1 MNILL
6 DLISFQ
12 YLGGIGGAPS
22 FTRRVC
28 DEIIRHRHS
37 DTTLFALFDSSL
49 PEGRQYSCKDY
60 ISQHSLKPVD
70 RSEAAL
76 PCLISKHCID
86 VLFIPLGQ
94 FHVDTV
100 LDGIRCK
107 TVMFIHDI
115 SEIERDDT
123 QIDLMLFRDGADSR
137 WMRFKRFYCMAT
149 GRWKRGTRRIYD
161 NIMPLYTA
169 ANTIPYTVSEYT
181 RSSLLYYFP
190 ELSANPPRVCYS
202 PMKEAAPSATIEN
215 AALRQLAESGKPY
228 LLFLASDR
236 QYKNVQLLL
245 KVFPRLKRD
254 YPALRLLTLKL
265 GRSIDASHTDIDFL
279 SDGDLEHAYR
289 HASVLVFASF
299 FEGFGYPPIEA
310 MRQGTPSVV
319 SNVTSI
325 PEVVG
330 DAAEPFSPFYPA
342 DLYRALRKV
351 LDHREEYR
359 ERMARRWRELQGV
372 QEQQLAELVEEIY
385 RPNIIL

>member
-12 YLGGIGGAPS
+12 ILGGIGGAPS

-28 DEIIRHRHS
+28 DEIISHRRH

-49 PEGRQYSCKDY
+49 PDGRQYSCQGY
-60 ISQHSLKPVD
+60 MQQHSLRPLD
-70 RSEAAL
+70 RSSAPL
-76 PCLISKHCID
+76 PTLVSEHHID

-100 LDGIRCK
+100 LEGIRCK

-115 SEIERDDT
+115 SEIERDDNL
-123 QIDLMLFRDGADSR
+123 IDLMLLRDGADSR
-137 WMRFKRFYCMAT
+137 WMRFKRFYCMVT
-149 GRWKRGTRRIYD
+149 GRWRRGTQRIYS

-181 RSSLLYYFP
+181 RSALLYYFP
-190 ELSANPPRVCYS
+190 ELTANPPRVCYS
-202 PMKEAAPSATIEN
+202 PMKEPVIGEKIEN
-215 AALRQLAESGKPY
+215 DALRQLIDDGSPY
-228 LLFLASDR
+228 LLFLASNR

-254 YPALRLLTLKL
+254 YPRLHLLTLKL
-265 GRSIDASHTDIDFL
+265 GRSIDPSHTDIDFL
-279 SDGDLEHAYR
+279 SDADLEQAYS
-289 HASVLVFASF
+289 HASALVFPSF
-299 FEGFGYPPIEA
+299 FEGFGYPPVEA
-310 MRQGTPSVV
+310 MRHGTPSVV

-330 DAAEPFSPFYPA
+330 DAAELFSPFYPA

-351 LDHREEYR
+351 LDHRDEYSS
-359 ERMARRWRELQGV
+359 RMSRRWKELQAR
-372 QEQQLAELVEEIY
+372 QEMQLRELVEEIY
-385 RPNIIL
+385 AQEIED

>member
-28 DEIIRHRHS
+28 DEIIRHRRS
-37 DTTLFALFDSSL
+37 GTTLFALFDSSL
-49 PEGRQYSCKDY
+49 PDGQQYSSKDY
-60 ISQHSLKPVD
+60 IAQNSLKPID
-70 RSEAAL
+70 RSEAPL
-76 PCLISKHCID
+76 PDLIRKHHID

-115 SEIERDDT
+115 SEIERDDNL
-123 QIDLMLFRDGADSR
+123 IDLMLFRDGADSR
-137 WMRFKRFYCMAT
+137 WMRFKRFYCMVT
-149 GRWKRGTRRIYD
+149 GRWKRGTQRIYN

-169 ANTIPYTVSEYT
+169 PNTVPYTVSEYT
-181 RSSLLYYFP
+181 RSALLYYFP
-190 ELSANPPRVCYS
+190 ELLPNPPRVCYS
-202 PMKEAAPSATIEN
+202 PMKEEVTSKMIEN
-215 AALRQLAESGKPY
+215 ESLRQLAGSGSPY
-228 LLFLASDR
+228 LLFLASNR

-254 YPALRLLTLKL
+254 YPDLHLLTLKL
-265 GRSIDASHTDIDFL
+265 GRSIDASHIDIDFL
-279 SDGDLEHAYR
+279 SDADLEHAYR
-289 HASVLVFASF
+289 HAAALVFPSF

-310 MRQGTPSVV
+310 MRHGTPSVV
-319 SNVTSI
+319 SNVTSV

-330 DAAEPFSPFYPA
+330 DAAEQFSPFYPA
-342 DLYRALRKV
+342 DLYRSLRQV
-351 LDHREEYR
+351 LDHRDEYR
-359 ERMARRWRELQGV
+359 ERMARRWKELQATQEKQLRELMEV
-372 QEQQLAELVEEIY
+372 IY
-385 RPNIIL
+385 TT